1 MPGVP
6 SSRGCDACRKVK
18 KKVWLPKDRLACD
31 QLKPTCSRCT
41 RLKMTCVGGGQQ
53 RYMFKNQSLKAM
65 QTQGAECQ
73 SELRSF
79 FSGKEVV
86 FVEGPKQVPSTETSL
101 MAAAFVAAFQVTD
114 IRYAVAYYGPFL
126 RDIPRRLGSS
136 TVLDSAVRALSTA
149 YPFLHTGS
157 YPPNVLVRYGQSLRA
172 LRECLNNPVEA
183 RTPNTLCA
191 VYLITICQS
200 WLGKHDD
207 SLTSHSEAIAHL
219 LRAARLNEWTSTF
232 EMEMVIT
239 LCVPIILE
247 GIANPRI
254 KMDSEFWELTSS
266 FKRRLSASRDN
277 NRPQSTTELHHLAM
291 FPKFVQNPE
300 PHLAE
305 IAKTYMQLR
314 LDAHQIRQHLDQ
326 CREFTLVSFSSS
338 EVARHSRIQA
348 AYAILST
355 LAVLLNSILRVFDPW
370 NASLVSEAVFFCNEI
385 TIQAKLASCYR
396 PVGAGY
402 IPLCLVVA
410 WAASDN
416 PVQLARIEA
425 ILSEYQSDFA
435 DVPWMSRAVWL
446 ASTLDRHRMRVMSG
460 KKSPESPLE
469 TVSLADSGGNR
480 DAGSKKPSARPES
493 CCIL

>member
-1 MPGVP
+1 
-6 SSRGCDACRKVK
+6 
-18 KKVWLPKDRLACD
+18 
-31 QLKPTCSRCT
+31 
-41 RLKMTCVGGGQQ
+41 MTCVGGGQQ
-53 RYMFKNQSLKAM
+53 RYMFKNQSLKVM
-65 QTQGAECQ
+65 QTQSGAESQ

-79 FSGKEVV
+79 SSAGKKVV
-86 FVEGPKQVPSTETSL
+86 FIGGPTRVPSTDTT
-101 MAAAFVAAFQVTD
+101 AFQVTD

-126 RDIPRRLGSS
+126 RDIPRRLGNS

-157 YPPNVLVRYGQSLRA
+157 YPPNVLFLYGQSLRA
-172 LRECLNNPVEA
+172 LRECLNNPAEA
-183 RTPNTLCA
+183 RSPNTLCA
-191 VYLITICQS
+191 VYLIIICQS

-219 LRAARLNEWTSTF
+219 LTAAALHEWNSTF

-247 GIANPRI
+247 GIVNPRI
-254 KMDSEFWELTSS
+254 KMDSKFWELIST
-266 FKRRLSASRDN
+266 FKRRLSTSRDN
-277 NRPQSTTELHHLAM
+277 NQPQSTTELQHLAM

-305 IAKTYMQLR
+305 IVKMYMQLR
-314 LDAHQIRQHLDQ
+314 LDAQQIKQHLDQ
-326 CREFTLVSFSSS
+326 CAEAALGSFSSS
-338 EVARHSRIQA
+338 EVARHCRIQA
-348 AYAILST
+348 AYAIIST
-355 LAVLLNSILRVFDPW
+355 LAVLLNSLLRVFDPW
-370 NASLVSEAVFFCNEI
+370 NASLAREAVFLCDQI
-385 TIQAKLASCYR
+385 TIQAELASCYR

-416 PVQLARIEA
+416 LVQLARIEA

-435 DVPWMSRAVWL
+435 DVPWMSRAIWL
-446 ASTLDRHRMRVMSG
+446 ASMLDNHRIRVISG
-460 KKSPESPLE
+460 KESPEFPLE
-469 TVSLADSGGNR
+469 TVSLAGSGGSR
-480 DAGSKKPSARPES
+480 RTGTEKASVRPES

>member
-18 KKVWLPKDRLACD
+18 KKCD
-31 QLKPTCSRCT
+31 QLKPICSRCA

-53 RYMFKNQSLKAM
+53 RYMFKNQSL
-65 QTQGAECQ
+65 QVTQIQSGAESQ
-73 SELRSF
+73 SKLRSF
-79 FSGKEVV
+79 PSAGKRVV
-86 FVEGPKQVPSTETSL
+86 VIGGPTRVPSTDTSI

-114 IRYAVAYYGPFL
+114 IRYAMAYYGPFL
-126 RDIPRRLGSS
+126 RDIPRRLGNS

-157 YPPNVLVRYGQSLRA
+157 YPPNVLFLYGLSLRA
-172 LRECLNNPVEA
+172 LRECLNDPAEA
-183 RTPNTLCA
+183 RSPNTLCA
-191 VYLITICQS
+191 VYLIIICQS

-219 LRAARLNEWTSTF
+219 LRAAAVHEWNSTF

-247 GIANPRI
+247 GIVNPRI
-254 KMDSEFWELTSS
+254 KMDSEFWELTST
-266 FKRRLSASRDN
+266 FKRRLSTSRDN
-277 NRPQSTTELHHLAM
+277 NKPQSTTELQHLAM

-305 IAKTYMQLR
+305 IAKMYMQLR
-314 LDAHQIRQHLDQ
+314 LDAQQIKQHLDQ
-326 CREFTLVSFSSS
+326 CAAAALGSFSSS
-338 EVARHSRIQA
+338 EVARHGRIQA
-348 AYAILST
+348 AYAIIST
-355 LAVLLNSILRVFDPW
+355 LAVLLNSLLRVFDPW
-370 NASLVSEAVFFCNEI
+370 NASLVSEAVFLCDEI
-385 TIQAKLASCYR
+385 AIQAELASCYR
-396 PVGAGY
+396 PIGAGY

-416 PVQLARIEA
+416 LIQLARIEA

-435 DVPWMSRAVWL
+435 DVPWMSRAIWL
-446 ASTLDRHRMRVMSG
+446 ASTLDRHRIRVISG
-460 KKSPESPLE
+460 KESPEFPLE
-469 TVSLADSGGNR
+469 TVSLAGSGGSR
-480 DAGSKKPSARPES
+480 RTGTEKASVRAES

>member
-1 MPGVP
+1 
-6 SSRGCDACRKVK
+6 
-18 KKVWLPKDRLACD
+18 
-31 QLKPTCSRCT
+31 
-41 RLKMTCVGGGQQ
+41 MTCVGGGQQ
-53 RYMFKNQSLKAM
+53 RYMFRNQSLKAM
-65 QTQGAECQ
+65 QAQGAESQ
-73 SELRSF
+73 SELRSI
-79 FSGKEVV
+79 FSSKTVV
-86 FVEGPKQVPSTETSL
+86 FVEGPTQVPSTETRI

-126 RDIPRRLGSS
+126 RDIPRRLGNS
-136 TVLDSAVRALSTA
+136 TVLDSAVGAISAA
-149 YPFLHTGS
+149 YQFLHTGS
-157 YPPNVLVRYGQSLRA
+157 YPSSVLVRYGQSLRA

-183 RTPNTLCA
+183 RTPNKLCA
-191 VYLITICQS
+191 VYLIIICQS

-219 LRAARLNEWTSTF
+219 LRAAALHEWTSTF

-247 GIANPRI
+247 GIVNPRI
-254 KMDSEFWELTSS
+254 KMDSEFWELISS
-266 FKRRLSASRDN
+266 FNHRLSTSQDK
-277 NRPQSTTELHHLAM
+277 NRPQLTTDLHHLAM

-305 IAKTYMQLR
+305 IAKRYMQLR
-314 LDAHQIRQHLDQ
+314 LDAHKIRQHLDQ
-326 CREFTLVSFSSS
+326 CANFSLVSFSSS
-338 EVARHSRIQA
+338 EVATHSRIQA

-355 LAVLLNSILRVFDPW
+355 LAVLLNSLRVFDPW
-370 NASLVSEAVFFCNEI
+370 NASLVSEAVFLCDDI
-385 TIQAKLASCYR
+385 TIQAELASCYR

-425 ILSEYQSDFA
+425 ILREYQSDFA

-446 ASTLDRHRMRVMSG
+446 ASTLDSHRIRVISG
-460 KKSPESPLE
+460 KEPPEFPLE
-469 TVSLADSGGNR
+469 TVSMGDSGGSR
-480 DAGSKKPSARPES
+480 SAGNKRPSVRSES

>member
-18 KKVWLPKDRLACD
+18 KKCD
-31 QLKPTCSRCT
+31 QLKPTCSRCA

-53 RYMFKNQSLKAM
+53 RYMFKNQSVKAM
-65 QTQGAECQ
+65 QTQSGAESQ
-73 SELRSF
+73 SQLQQSF
-79 FSGKEVV
+79 PSTGNRAVWIGK
-86 FVEGPKQVPSTETSL
+86 PTRVPSTDTSK

-114 IRYAVAYYGPFL
+114 IRYAMAYYGPFL
-126 RDIPRRLGSS
+126 RDIPRRLGNS

-149 YPFLHTGS
+149 YSLLHAGS
-157 YPPNVLVRYGQSLRA
+157 YPPKALVLYGQSLRA
-172 LRECLNNPVEA
+172 LRECLNDPVEA

-219 LRAARLNEWTSTF
+219 LRAAALHEWKSTF
-232 EMEMVIT
+232 EMELVIT

-247 GIANPRI
+247 GIINPRI
-254 KMDSEFWELTSS
+254 KMDSEFWQLASS
-266 FKRRLSASRDN
+266 FRRRLSASRDN
-277 NRPQSTTELHHLAM
+277 NQPQSATELQHLAM

-300 PHLAE
+300 SHLAE

-314 LDAHQIRQHLDQ
+314 LDAQRVKQHLDQ
-326 CREFTLVSFSSS
+326 CAETVLVSFSSS
-338 EVARHSRIQA
+338 EVARHCRIQA
-348 AYAILST
+348 AYAMLST
-355 LAVLLNSILRVFDPW
+355 LAVLLNSLLRVFDPW
-370 NASLVSEAVFFCNEI
+370 NASLVSEAVFLCDEI
-385 TIQAKLASCYR
+385 ATQAELASCYR

-416 PVQLARIEA
+416 LVQLARIEA

-435 DVPWMSRAVWL
+435 EVPWMSRAIWL
-446 ASTLDRHRMRVMSG
+446 ASTLDSHRIRVMSG
-460 KKSPESPLE
+460 KQSPESSLE
-469 TVSLADSGGNR
+469 ADSGDSHG
-480 DAGSKKPSARPES
+480 AGTKKASVRPES